1 MKIKYILL
9 VLILFMPFL
18 QAKEIKPLYKLTASG
33 MVVDLLVDE
42 GKLYASTD
50 VGIVDIFDIA
60 TRKAIGKI
68 TLPGT
73 KDFLGDIEPPKIY
86 SIDKFGD
93 KLLMVSQGEHG
104 FRDVYIYD
112 GKELKRIIDSSK
124 EFFIKKGLFVDENRI
139 LLGQLSSVII
149 LYDISKN
156 SIIYKHAIKERRSG
170 GSAFSDMVLSED
182 RKTVATADE
191 SGEVHLFNVDDFK
204 HIKLYEGQNL
214 DNIYKIDYK
223 KGIVITAGQD
233 RRCAIYKPN
242 GTAYYL
248 PGEFLIYAAGL
259 SPSGKIGI
267 FAATIDNDLQA
278 FNTDSKGKIAL
289 LKGHNA
295 TLTDF
300 AFIGETE
307 FFSSAD
313 ERNILFWEI
322 KQ

>member
-9 VLILFMPFL
+9 VLMLLMPLL

-33 MVVDLLVDE
+33 MVVDLLADN

-50 VGIVDIFDIA
+50 AGTVDIFDIA
-60 TRKAIGKI
+60 SRKTIDRI

-86 SIDKFGD
+86 SIDKSGD

-112 GKELKRIIDSSK
+112 GKELKRIIDSTK
-124 EFFIKKGLFVDENRI
+124 EFFIKKGLFVDDNRI

-149 LYDISKN
+149 LYDISKGK
-156 SIIYKHAIKERRSG
+156 IIYQHAIKERRSG

-182 RKTVATADE
+182 KKTLVTADE
-191 SGEVHLFNVDDFK
+191 SGEIHFFNVEDFK
-204 HIKLYEGQNL
+204 HIKVLEGQNL
-214 DNIYKIDYK
+214 DNIYKIDFK
-223 KGIVITAGQD
+223 RGIVITAGQD

-242 GTAYYL
+242 GSAYYL

-259 SPSGKIGI
+259 SPSGKIGV
-267 FAATIDNDLQA
+267 FASTINNELQV
-278 FNTDSKGKIAL
+278 FDTGSKSKIAL

-300 AFIGETE
+300 AFIGERE

-313 ERNILFWEI
+313 ERDILFWKI
-322 KQ
+322 K